1 MFKNKIQACAFFSI
15 LTLLWSAY
23 AADEE
28 DYSKYTTPSKNAHNS
43 SFGQPR
49 DFESSPHLAGS
60 ESEIPRQLFEDT
72 GSSMERSQNHS
83 IEERQRDLENL
94 FTPAA
99 RVQVPETARQVVSGV
114 ASLMPLFPTGQIFV
128 PTALIGLN
136 SLGLTKYIIPDVGWE
151 SWALVGG
158 IAIPIAVAALISTY
172 NGASQFFKPTSKDL
186 NKTQERVFEQN
197 YSWWESASRSYP
209 TQFVQLALWGGLF
222 FALLMNTE
230 SRVTGWGDYRILG
243 GIFGTLAL
251 IPIYFIFVRAT
262 NDINKYTYRRYTNK
276 HDEGIERACLSPL
289 EEAKEKIKDCGL
301 TEEVRELGMSL
312 NVIERPFSMATV
324 NSQNDL
330 EQVRSDDSSILLP
343 NPEDSEFSRD
353 IMLPRNAG
361 SSIHSV
367 QMSDLIKP
375 KYVKIFEQTMNLS
388 RTIPSWIKGWNSWST
403 TISKYLSR
411 GVQVLSIPAEELIAY
426 ALSYSLLSYLN
437 APSGISIGASVVVA
451 AAYGISLPFKSIKEN
466 GLIWREYEQW
476 LRLFKPQVTCGY
488 FGERIAP
495 VTARALTLLYITFPV
510 TDFIRRSLFEQ
521 AIGITNVP
529 AQIVILAP
537 FMAGAGFAAPAQ
549 FLDSAYTTFANWVAT
564 GGRVTLPAF
573 GSDSNYS
580 FKLFCLCCSCDDN
593 RQFAIDI
600 VERLNEIEGNT
611 VKLSTQFR
619 KILATDLGINI
630 ASGDDSPLL
639 DNVGSNSSN
648 LHL

>member
-1 MFKNKIQACAFFSI
+1 MFKNKIQAYAFFSI
-15 LTLLWSAY
+15 LTLLWPTY
-23 AADEE
+23 AVDEE
-28 DYSKYTTPSKNAHNS
+28 DYSKYTTSPVNARNS
-43 SFGQPR
+43 SFGQPMT
-49 DFESSPHLAGS
+49 FEHNPQLAGS
-60 ESEIPRQLFEDT
+60 ESEIPRRLFEDT
-72 GSSMERSQNHS
+72 GSSMERSPNTS
-83 IEERQRDLENL
+83 IEEGRLELENL
-94 FTPAA
+94 FIPAA

-114 ASLMPLFPTGQIFV
+114 ASLVPLFPTGQIFV

-172 NGASQFFKPTSKDL
+172 NGASQFFKPASKDL
-186 NKTQERVFEQN
+186 NRTQERVFEQN

-262 NDINKYTYRRYTNK
+262 NDINKYTFRRYTSK
-276 HDEGIERACLSPL
+276 DDEGRERACLSPL

-301 TEEVRELGMSL
+301 TQEVRELGMSL
-312 NVIERPFSMATV
+312 NVIERPFSMVRV

-330 EQVRSDDSSILLP
+330 ERPISDDSSIPLP
-343 NPEDSEFSRD
+343 HPEDSEFSND
-353 IMLPRNAG
+353 AILPRNAG
-361 SSIHSV
+361 SSMHSV
-367 QMSDLIKP
+367 QMSDLTKP
-375 KYVKIFEQTMNLS
+375 KYVEIFEQTMNLS
-388 RTIPSWIKGWNSWST
+388 RTIPSWIKGWNAWST
-403 TISKYLSR
+403 RISKYLSR

-437 APSGISIGASVVVA
+437 VPSGISIGASVVVA
-451 AAYGISLPFKSIKEN
+451 AAYSVSLPFKSMKES
-466 GLIWREYEQW
+466 GLIWKEYEQA

-495 VTARALTLLYITFPV
+495 ITARALTLVYVTFPV
-510 TDFIRRSLFEQ
+510 TDFIRHSLFEQ
-521 AIGITNVP
+521 AIGITSVP
-529 AQIVILAP
+529 AQIIILAP

-549 FLDSAYTTFANWVAT
+549 FLESAYTTFANWVAT
-564 GGRVTLPAF
+564 GGRITLPAF
-573 GSDSNYS
+573 GCDSNYS
-580 FKLFCLCCSCDDN
+580 FKLLCCCCSCDDN
-593 RQFAIDI
+593 RQLAIEI
-600 VERLNEIEGNT
+600 VERLNEIESNT
-611 VKLSTQFR
+611 VKLSTRFR

-630 ASGDDSPLL
+630 ASADDSPLL
-639 DNVGSNSSN
+639 DSMGSSSSN